1 MGRADASRRAR
12 AWLLVALVPAA
23 AQAAEP
29 QGAPPPPP
37 EPGLLEFLAEEPQM
51 DEELG
56 EALLSR
62 DLDKALEG
70 GGKERKVKE
79 DERDPA

>member
-1 MGRADASRRAR
+1 MDRADASCHVR
-12 AWLLVALVPAA
+12 AWLLVAMVPAV
-23 AQAAEP
+23 AQATEP
-29 QGAPPPPP
+29 AGVPTPPP
-37 EPGLLEFLAEEPQM
+37 EPELLEFLAEEPQM

-62 DLDKALEG
+62 DLDKALERN
-70 GGKERKVKE
+70 GKEQKVRQ

>member
-1 MGRADASRRAR
+1 MGRADPGRRLG
-12 AWLLVALVPAA
+12 AWLLAALAPAT

-29 QGAPPPPP
+29 QGSPPPPP
-37 EPGLLEFLAEEPQM
+37 EPEFLEFLAEEPPM

-62 DLDKALEG
+62 DLDKALDRS
-70 GGKERKVKE
+70 GKDEKVRDHEK
-79 DERDPA
+79 DPA

>member
-1 MGRADASRRAR
+1 MCIRDR
-12 AWLLVALVPAA
+12 
-23 AQAAEP
+23 
-29 QGAPPPPP
+29 
-37 EPGLLEFLAEEPQM
+37 LEFLAEEPQM